1 MRDPESSLSG
11 FFISKIN
18 QMEVKLNIAGTLIPG
33 VDSSKPL
40 MIAGPCSAETEEQV
54 MEAARQL
61 ADLGIKVFRAGIW
74 KPRTRPNAFE
84 GVGSE
89 GLAWLRR
96 VKEETGMKVAI
107 EVANVKHVYEAL
119 KNGIDVLWIG
129 ARTTANPFAIQ
140 EIADSLRGVDVTVLV
155 KNPVNPDV
163 ELWIGALER
172 FNTAGITHI
181 GAIHRGFSSYSK
193 SAYRNDPHWQ
203 IPIELRRRVP
213 GLLIIN
219 DPSHIGGKR
228 ELIMDLCQ
236 TAIDLD
242 FDGLIVETHCD
253 PDRAWSDA
261 AQQITPQH
269 LGYIIKNLVYR
280 QQDVDNKNA
289 VTLEEL
295 RMQIDK
301 LDDEVLQLMEHRMGV
316 SEKIGFFKKEHNVT
330 ILQSNRWNELLK
342 KRINVG
348 LSKGLSEEF
357 VQKIYSAIHEESI
370 QHQKAVMNK

>member
-1 MRDPESSLSG
+1 
-11 FFISKIN
+11 
-18 QMEVKLNIAGTLIPG
+18 MEIKLKIAGAMIPG
-33 VDSSKPL
+33 VDAGKPL
-40 MIAGPCSAETEEQV
+40 MMAGPCSAETETQV
-54 MEAARQL
+54 LEVAHQL
-61 ADLGIKVFRAGIW
+61 AALGIKVFRAGIW

-84 GVGSE
+84 GVGTE

-96 VKEETGMKVAI
+96 VKDETGMKIAI

-119 KNGIDVLWIG
+119 KNGIDALWIG
-129 ARTTANPFAIQ
+129 ARTTANPFAVQ

-172 FNTAGITHI
+172 INAAGITHI
-181 GAIHRGFSSYSK
+181 GAIHRGFSSYGK
-193 SAYRNDPHWQ
+193 SPYRNDPHWQ
-203 IPIELRRRVP
+203 IPIELRRRIP
-213 GLLIIN
+213 GLTIIN
-219 DPSHIGGKR
+219 DPSHISGKR
-228 ELIMDLCQ
+228 DMIMELCQ

-253 PDRAWSDA
+253 PDHAWSDA

-269 LGYIIKNLVYR
+269 LGYIIKNLVLR
-280 QQDVDNKNA
+280 QQNVDQKNT

-301 LDDEVLQLMEHRMGV
+301 LDDEVLQLMEHRMSV
-316 SEKIGFFKKEHNVT
+316 SEKIGLFKKENNVT
-330 ILQSNRWNELLK
+330 ILQTNRWSELLK
-342 KRINVG
+342 KRVNVG

>member
-1 MRDPESSLSG
+1 MNMD
-11 FFISKIN
+11 I
-18 QMEVKLNIAGTLIPG
+18 KLNIAGTLIPG
-33 VDSSKPL
+33 VDCSKPL
-40 MIAGPCSAETEEQV
+40 MMAGPCSAETEEQV
-54 MEAARQL
+54 MSVAEQIAA
-61 ADLGIKVFRAGIW
+61 LGIKVFRAGIW

-96 VKEETGMKVAI
+96 VKEQTGMKVAI

-119 KNGIDVLWIG
+119 KNGVDVLWIG
-129 ARTTANPFAIQ
+129 ARTTANPFAVQ
-140 EIADSLRGVDVTVLV
+140 EIADSLKGVDVTVLV

-172 FNTAGITHI
+172 LNTSGIIHI
-181 GAIHRGFSSYSK
+181 GAIHRGFSSYGK

-203 IPIELRRRVP
+203 IPIELRRRIP
-213 GLLIIN
+213 GLPIIN
-219 DPSHIGGKR
+219 DPSHICGKR
-228 ELIMDLCQ
+228 DLIMDMCQ

-253 PDRAWSDA
+253 PDHAWSDA

-269 LGYIIKNLVYR
+269 LGYILKNLVLR
-280 QQDVDNKNA
+280 QQNVDNKHA

-301 LDDEVLQLMEHRMGV
+301 LDDDVLQLMEQRMAI
-316 SEKIGFFKKEHNVT
+316 SEKIGLFKKENNVT
-330 ILQSNRWNELLK
+330 ILQSNRWKELLK

-357 VQKIYSAIHEESI
+357 VQRIYSAIHEESI
-370 QHQKAVMNK
+370 RHQTEVMK